1 MKKSLQDHFYSF
13 IFYFLFVVDI
23 NIFSIFINI
32 FIFSDFSKKKNVSSL
47 SKNLYELIIAL
58 NKNDDNYL
66 NDQIFFLHIFFFRER
81 TTELS
86 RLPKK

>member
-32 FIFSDFSKKKNVSSL
+32 FIFNDFSKKNVSSL
-47 SKNLYELIIAL
+47 SKNLYE
-58 NKNDDNYL
+58 
-66 NDQIFFLHIFFFRER
+66 
-81 TTELS
+81 
-86 RLPKK
+86 

>member
-32 FIFSDFSKKKNVSSL
+32 FIFSDFSKKNVSSL

>member
-32 FIFSDFSKKKNVSSL
+32 FIFSDFSKKNVSSL

-66 NDQIFFLHIFFFRER
+66 NLQIFFLALFHKR